1 MNISKHEQR
10 VLHELALGGE
20 IRHLRGSNGKI
31 QKITCFTRDGHVLA
45 TCTLEVFFRL
55 KKRRF
60 VRSQNGQPYRASR
73 LGVASVRAQLN
84 QR

>member
-20 IRHLRGSNGKI
+20 IRHLRSKNGKI
-31 QKITCFTRDGHVLA
+31 HEITCYTRDGCVLSD
-45 TCTLEVFFRL
+45 CTLDVFKRL
-55 KKRRF
+55 KSRKF
-60 VRSQNGQPYRASR
+60 VKSKNGQPYRITR
-73 LGVASVRAQLN
+73 LGLGSVRSQMN

>member
-10 VLHELALGGE
+10 VLHELALGGA
-20 IRHLRGSNGKI
+20 IHYQRGDNGKI
-31 QKITCFTRDGHVLA
+31 RNVTCFIRHGHVL
-45 TCTLEVFFRL
+45 TDCTFEVFQRL

-60 VRSQNGQPYRASR
+60 VRSVNGGPYRASR
-73 LGVASVRAQLN
+73 LGIASVRAQLN